1 MCTQCETARVR
12 VSPSKLSS
20 KHYVYSVKVVNP
32 VRKSEY
38 TVRKLSTYDR
48 FSSFDELTEQL
59 QKCLDKI
66 SPSQIGYI
74 EPGHGLKGKQRWLY
88 TDEDVDTMYDIYKRK
103 TEILLWCFSENPEGS
118 EITTCSKSK
127 KAETSSKSKK
137 EAIASKI
144 NEEVQDKH
152 GNQYSVEKC
161 NAWAHLIH
169 VGKHDSHDDPPDL
182 PYFRG
187 TKKRKLQTA
196 SEGRENSPPS
206 PQAASKSSPSIITS
220 PSKRVGL
227 RSQCIEQLV
236 KWHSLLEKGAI
247 SQLQYDEMQK
257 AIMEEIKSNY

>member
-1 MCTQCETARVR
+1 MKMWTPCMTFTRERLRFCSGAFLITLKDLRSLHA
-12 VSPSKLSS
+12 
-20 KHYVYSVKVVNP
+20 VN
-32 VRKSEY
+32 R
-38 TVRKLSTYDR
+38 
-48 FSSFDELTEQL
+48 
-59 QKCLDKI
+59 
-66 SPSQIGYI
+66 
-74 EPGHGLKGKQRWLY
+74 
-88 TDEDVDTMYDIYKRK
+88 
-103 TEILLWCFSENPEGS
+103 
-118 EITTCSKSK
+118 K
-127 KAETSSKSKK
+127 KAETSSKTKK

-144 NEEVQDKH
+144 SEVECIVKKLQDKH
-152 GNQYSVEKC
+152 GNQYSGEKC
-161 NAWAHLIH
+161 NAWTHLIH